1 MSAHDQLIPLLKR
14 MRLSGLLQTAD
25 LRIEQAVED
34 RLDHWEFLFRLF
46 NDEAE
51 RRDAGLLH
59 RRIKHAAFE
68 GEKTLETFD
77 FAFNPQIPKATIIDL
92 ATCRFMGRRENV
104 LLIGPSGVG
113 KSHIAQALGHRA
125 CRIGKKVLYTSANQM
140 LTQLRAARADATL
153 EKQLHRFTAP
163 DLLIIDDLGL
173 RPLAYEEPLD
183 LYEIIRRRYE
193 KASTILTS
201 NRDITEWY
209 ALFGDS
215 LLASAA
221 MDRLLH
227 HANTITLTGDSY
239 RNPKKKKK

>member
-1 MSAHDQLIPLLKR
+1 M
-14 MRLSGLLQTAD
+14 
-25 LRIEQAVED
+25 
-34 RLDHWEFLFRLF
+34 
-46 NDEAE
+46 
-51 RRDAGLLH
+51 
-59 RRIKHAAFE
+59 
-68 GEKTLETFD
+68 
-77 FAFNPQIPKATIIDL
+77 
-92 ATCRFMGRRENV
+92 
-104 LLIGPSGVG
+104 
-113 KSHIAQALGHRA
+113 
-125 CRIGKKVLYTSANQM
+125 LYTSANQM
-140 LTQLRAARADATL
+140 LTQLRAARSDATL